1 MLLFREEVLTEKN
14 FLLYAAKH
22 YENPACT
29 GIDEFNSDIRRI
41 KYIKKLCTRY
51 EQTGELKERL
61 ILNHLIV
68 LSNVFR
74 PPALCRILFL
84 KMESQFHFVKPFLI
98 TIGFLVPKIENVK
111 EERVVDTA
119 GISMDSGII
128 FALRRLL
135 LPNRLQK

>member
-22 YENPACT
+22 YENPTCT
-29 GIDEFNSDIRRI
+29 GIDEFNSDLRRI

-51 EQTGELKERL
+51 EQTTELKERL

-84 KMESQFHFVKPFLI
+84 KMEPQFHFIKPFLI
-98 TIGFLVPKIENVK
+98 TIGFLVPEIVNVK
-111 EERVVDTA
+111 EERTVLTA
-119 GISMDSGII
+119 SIPMDAGII

-135 LPNRLQK
+135 PNRVQK